1 MEEAWGAPA
10 GREVSGEAQ
19 ARAPRR
25 GEGPLLVSQGRRA
38 RAGKDGPEELGG
50 ERRGTLARGVCSVS
64 L

>member
-1 MEEAWGAPA
+1 MQYQMVFFSV
-10 GREVSGEAQ
+10 RVSGEAQ
-19 ARAPRR
+19 AGAPRR